1 MGGARKRTRLPAWP
15 GPADAQRPRLI
26 RVRWEPSETLRR
38 GLNLLKPNVGCG
50 LELFYSVSKRMVTS
64 QLSADSGTFRL
75 H

>member
-1 MGGARKRTRLPAWP
+1 MGGAGERTRLPAWP
-15 GPADAQRPRLI
+15 GPADARRPQLI
-26 RVRWEPSETLRR
+26 RVHWEPSETLRR
-38 GLNLLKPNVGCG
+38 GLNLLKQNVGCG